1 MVTLNNPLI
10 SVIVPVYNAEHS
22 IIRCVESVLAQQ
34 VPHVELIL
42 IDDGSTDSSSLM
54 LESWRDTPQVRI
66 ITQRNGGVSSARNAG
81 IAASRGSWLRFVD
94 ADDFLP
100 ADALSLCLSLV
111 NESVGLIVGE
121 SQHFTSQG
129 EPIAREFPAEAQRV
143 LSASDAVNDLLYFH
157 PRHGICD
164 KLFNGDLIRAH
175 QLRFN
180 EQIANFEDLLFV
192 MQYLSLLKQQQ
203 VICINRV
210 IYHYVESENSATR
223 SSVREKHFSF
233 ARSFSEM
240 QRLLTRSN
248 DKFFYFLLLKVSS
261 AYLYKAIASGE
272 FNPAFINDHI
282 RRYRRAFRSYLASGV
297 IVNGWSLYFTLF
309 FCSPRLVSRLR
320 RLVQNA
326 ARGALS

>member
-10 SVIVPVYNAEHS
+10 SVIVPVYNAENS
-22 IIRCVESVLAQQ
+22 IIRCVESVLAQRA
-34 VPHVELIL
+34 PRVELIL
-42 IDDGSTDSSSLM
+42 VDDGSTDSSPLI
-54 LESWRDTPQVRI
+54 LESWSDHPQVRV
-66 ITQRNGGVSSARNAG
+66 ITQRNAGVSSARNAG
-81 IAASRGSWLRFVD
+81 IAASRGTYLRFVD

-100 ADALSLCLSLV
+100 ADALSLCLALM
-111 NESVGLIVGE
+111 NDEVGLIVGE
-121 SQHFTSQG
+121 SQHFTPQG
-129 EPIAREFPAEAQRV
+129 QPIARAFPPEAQRV

-164 KLFNGDLIRAH
+164 KLFNGELIRAH
-175 QLRFN
+175 RLRFN

-192 MQYLSLLKQQQ
+192 MQYLSLLSTQR
-203 VICINRV
+203 VICINSV

-240 QRLLTRSN
+240 QRLLSRSN

-272 FNPAFINDHI
+272 FNAAFINDHI
-282 RRYRRAFRSYLASGV
+282 RRYRKAFKAYLSSGV

-309 FCSPRLVSRLR
+309 FCSPRLVSQLR
-320 RLVQNA
+320 KLAQNVG
-326 ARGALS
+326 REG